1 MSDLVEFRHLKYIV
15 AVAEE
20 ANFTRAA
27 ERLFLA
33 QPSLSKQIKD
43 LEDVIGFPIF
53 VRSRDGAR
61 ITPGG
66 QMMVQYAQEALQAR
80 AQMVE
85 IARSVNNGELPALR
99 LGFSSFIN
107 PNLLEHFRNSYSR
120 LFPDCR
126 IHLSGGDPANILQRL
141 KVGSLDGAFLPMP
154 VDGADW
160 VVVEVSRDSYV
171 VCMRAD
177 DPLTVETEVHIADL
191 AHRLKIFRDPETH
204 ASAHQRLTAM
214 LIAAGINPEVS
225 CVAATP
231 ADVQWMIRAGYGL
244 ALVDRTAVLDA
255 GLTTRPISGIEWTSD
270 TAFVHHKRADHL
282 ALPFVIRFLQQ
293 MRKSTPEKLAAPS
306 KAERQIQLN
315 LPA

>member
-1 MSDLVEFRHLKYIV
+1 MSDILEFRHLKYIV

-66 QMMVQYAQEALQAR
+66 QMLIHYAQEALLAR
-80 AQMVE
+80 AQMVA
-85 IARSVNNGELPALR
+85 IARAVHKGELPALR

-107 PNLLEHFRNSYSR
+107 PHLLEYFRDSYSR
-120 LFPDCR
+120 LFPDCP
-126 IHLSGGDPANILQRL
+126 IHHSGGDPANILQRL
-141 KVGSLDGAFLPMP
+141 KQGTLDGAFLPMP

-160 VVVEVSRDSYV
+160 AVLEVSRDPYV

-177 DPLTVETEVHIADL
+177 DPLTGEPEVPIAEL
-191 AHRLKIFRDPETH
+191 AHRLRIFRDPETH
-204 ASAHQRLTAM
+204 ASAHQRLMAM
-214 LIAAGINPEVS
+214 LMAAGINPEVS
-225 CVAATP
+225 CSAATP
-231 ADVQWMIRAGYGL
+231 TDIQWMIRAGYGL
-244 ALVDRTAVLDA
+244 ALVDRTAILDS
-255 GLTTRPISGIEWTSD
+255 GLTTRPIAGIEWTSD
-270 TAFVHHKRADHL
+270 TAFVHHKKAEHL
-282 ALPFVIRFLQQ
+282 ALPFAIRFLQQ
-293 MRKSTPEKLAAPS
+293 MRKNTCGKAAGS
-306 KAERQIQLN
+306 RREERQLQLN
-315 LPA
+315 LRA